1 MVNKMKYAIDR
12 IEENIAIL
20 EDINTK
26 EKIEINVEE
35 LPKEIK
41 EGNILLFKDNK
52 YIIDEDEEEK
62 RRKIILEKFN
72 KLKRNSKY

>member
-1 MVNKMKYAIDR
+1 MKYAIDK

-26 EKIEINVEE
+26 EKKEINIAN
-35 LPKEIK
+35 LPKDIK
-41 EGNILLFKDNK
+41 EGSILVFKDNK
-52 YIIDEDEEEK
+52 YILDKKEEEK

-72 KLKRNSKY
+72 KLKRKD

>member
-1 MVNKMKYAIDR
+1 MKYAIDR

-26 EKIEINVEE
+26 EKLEINVNE

-41 EGNILLFKDNK
+41 EGSILLFKDNK
-52 YIIDEDEEEK
+52 YMIDEAEEEK

>member
-26 EKIEINVEE
+26 EKLEINVNE

-41 EGNILLFKDNK
+41 EGSILLFKDNK
-52 YIIDEDEEEK
+52 YILDKNEEEQ
-62 RRKIILEKFN
+62 RRTIILEKFN
-72 KLKRNSKY
+72 KLKRKD